1 MPTAGVDGARSGRR
15 CCPSLAAP
23 SADSPALL
31 RAARDVVMCARDPAF
46 RAPTPVP
53 AAVMGGDYLTPV
65 WPRVVRNRD
74 LLTATWPIGVGWLAQ

>member
-1 MPTAGVDGARSGRR
+1 
-15 CCPSLAAP
+15 
-23 SADSPALL
+23 
-31 RAARDVVMCARDPAF
+31 MCARDPAF

-53 AAVMGGDYLTPV
+53 AAVKGGDYLTPV